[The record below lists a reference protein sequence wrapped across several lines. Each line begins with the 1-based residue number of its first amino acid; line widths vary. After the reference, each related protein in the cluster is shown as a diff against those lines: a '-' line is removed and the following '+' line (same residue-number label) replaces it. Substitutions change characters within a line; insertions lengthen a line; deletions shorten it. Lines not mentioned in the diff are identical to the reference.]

1 MKGKS
6 PSPANRPA
14 SNGPGAPSILDGVR
28 AEMLDEYRQ
37 EHCYPWVVAYSGGK
51 DSTLV
56 MQLVFEL
63 LLSLP
68 RKERKREVHIASNDT
83 LVESP
88 LVIEHLKKSLQS
100 IRQAAQKKKLPVF
113 ATLTEPCVDDT
124 FWVNVIGRG
133 YIPPTRSF
141 RWCTDR
147 MKIRP
152 ANHYINRLVKT
163 HGGAIL
169 LIGTRKSES
178 ANRRRNIER
187 REKANGRLNP
197 HAQIENCHMFTPI
210 ADLDDDDVWLE
221 LMDATPPWGGTHQEL
236 VTLYRNALGGE
247 CPVVLSK
254 ADVPSCGTTS
264 PRFGCWTCTVVQK
277 DRSLEGLVE
286 SGFEIFEPLM
296 KFRDWLQ
303 ALREDNNNRMNVRRD
318 GSTKYRNGNRVYG
331 PFKMEVRKKILEKL
345 QQLESQTGRE
355 LISRD
360 EMIIIHDVWDRDSA
374 VYETRDALFR
384 MMRGQ
389 VAA

>member
-1 MKGKS
+1 MQAKVRFSAGKIGS
-6 PSPANRPA
+6 K
-14 SNGPGAPSILDGVR
+14 LDKQSKLGGVR
-28 AEMLDEYRQ
+28 TRMLEEYRQ
-37 EHCYPWVVAYSGGK
+37 DHRRPWVVAYSGGK
-51 DSTLV
+51 DSTLLL
-56 MQLVFEL
+56 QLAFEL
-63 LLSLP
+63 LQALP
-68 RKERKREVHIASNDT
+68 QKERQREVHVIANDT

-100 IRQAAQKKKLPVF
+100 IRQAAHEKKLPVF

-152 ANHYINRLVKT
+152 TNHYIGRLART

-178 ANRRRNIER
+178 ANRRRSIES

-221 LMDATPPWGGTHQEL
+221 LVESTPPWGGTHQEL
-236 VTLYRNALGGE
+236 ITLYRNALGGE

-254 ADVPSCGTTS
+254 EDAPSCGTTS
-264 PRFGCWTCTVVQK
+264 PRFGCWTCTVVRK
-277 DRSLEGLVE
+277 DRSLEGLIE
-286 SGFEIFEPLM
+286 SGFEDFEPLM
-296 KFRDWLQ
+296 QFRDWLQ
-303 ALREDNNNRMNVRRD
+303 KLREKNDKRMTVRRN
-318 GSTKYRNGNRVYG
+318 GSTKFRNGNRVYG
-331 PFKMEVRKKILEKL
+331 PFKMEVRKEILNKL
-345 QQLESQTGRE
+345 QQLEAQTGRK
-355 LISRD
+355 LISR
-360 EMIIIHDVWDRDSA
+360 EEIIIIHDVWDRDSA
-374 VYETRDALFR
+374 VYETRDALHKMLR
-384 MMRGQ
+384 APM
-389 VAA
+389 AA